1 MKLSVLLL
9 LFGLAVSLQAEEKN
23 EHVIQLSAED
33 LQEDIDRALER
44 LAQQREERTEE
55 RVALGEKV
63 AKLEKQLLE
72 LRRKRDIARLSSEG
86 RKELLYDLEVKKA
99 KFEKDFHYMRGLYR
113 DFAVQLENQL
123 QLGQEEA
130 YQESIDLAIETES
143 SLIDQAGV
151 VDSALDRL
159 ESVLGGERRSAKV
172 VSSDQVILT
181 GEVLNVGPA
190 SWFQQEGGSTAG
202 VVYTENGASRA
213 RLIEKEAGKV
223 QKLFK
228 GELVE
233 LNVDV
238 TGGKARAIDQI
249 QGDSGR
255 IFEKGGTWL
264 WVILSIAF
272 VSALCG
278 VMKLIQLSKIKDPKN
293 GWVAEILT
301 AVRAGK
307 TEEAEQLA
315 KQAKH
320 PVGEVLSNALAYT
333 SAGADVVE
341 EVIYEQLIGVQSRL
355 QKWLPFIAVTAA
367 TAPLLGLLGTVSG
380 MIRMFNVIT
389 VTGTGDVKPMA
400 GGISEALITTLF
412 GLIVAIPALILH
424 TMLSRKS
431 NGVVQNTEK
440 LGLTFVNGLR
450 KLN

>member
-1 MKLSVLLL
+1 MKLRILFLLL
-9 LFGLAVSLQAEEKN
+9 GLIVGVSAQQISEQA
-23 EHVIQLSAED
+23 IQLSAKD
-33 LQEDIDRALER
+33 LQADIDKT
-44 LAQQREERTEE
+44 LASLTKQRGERTSQQI
-55 RVALGEKV
+55 ALGEQV
-63 AKLEKQLLE
+63 AELEKQLLE

-86 RKELLYDLEVKKA
+86 RKELLYDLEVKNA

-123 QLGQEEA
+123 QLGQGDE
-130 YQESIDLAIETES
+130 YQKSIDAAIETDS
-143 SLIDQAGV
+143 SLLTQVNV
-151 VDSALDRL
+151 VDNAIDRI
-159 ESVLGGERRSAKV
+159 ESVIGGERRSAEV
-172 VSSDQVILT
+172 VSSDQVILK
-181 GEVLNVGPA
+181 GEVINIGPA
-190 SWFQQEGGSTAG
+190 SWFLAEGGSSAG
-202 VVYTENGASRA
+202 VAYSEKGASRS
-213 RLIEKEAGKV
+213 RLIEEDTSKV
-223 QKLFK
+223 VSLFG
-228 GELVE
+228 GELAE

-249 QGDSGR
+249 QGDSSR
-255 IFEKGGTWL
+255 MFEKGGTWL
-264 WVILSIAF
+264 WVILSIAL

-278 VMKLIQLSKIKDPKN
+278 IMKLIQLSKIKDPRN
-293 GWVAEILT
+293 GWVADILT
-301 AVRAGK
+301 AVRSGK
-307 TEEAEQLA
+307 SDEAQELVNE
-315 KQAKH
+315 AKH

-341 EVIYEQLIGVQSRL
+341 EVIYEQLIGVQSHL

-424 TMLSRKS
+424 TMLSRRS

-450 KLN
+450 KLG